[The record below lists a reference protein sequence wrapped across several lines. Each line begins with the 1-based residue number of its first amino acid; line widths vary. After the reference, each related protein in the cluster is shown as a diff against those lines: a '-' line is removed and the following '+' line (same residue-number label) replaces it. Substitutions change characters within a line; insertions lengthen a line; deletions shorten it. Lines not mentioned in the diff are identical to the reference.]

1 MLMLIILMLI
11 LMLVNLNT
19 AYADAD
25 ALLCI
30 RICPCAVSA
39 KEKLESLRNS
49 KGVSSQRELE
59 KENRALK
66 RKTSGARFIKRPKFW
81 T

>member
-1 MLMLIILMLI
+1 MLYY
-11 LMLVNLNT
+11 VSE
-19 AYADAD
+19 
-25 ALLCI
+25 
-30 RICPCAVSA
+30 ICPCAVSA

-66 RKTSGARFIKRPKFW
+66 RKNPGARFIKRPK
-81 T
+81 

>member
-1 MLMLIILMLI
+1 MLMLMLYYV
-11 LMLVNLNT
+11 LE
-19 AYADAD
+19 
-25 ALLCI
+25 
-30 RICPCAVSA
+30 ICPCAVSA

-66 RKTSGARFIKRPKFW
+66 RKHSELLSRDEVFPEQ
-81 T
+81 